1 MYAKI
6 AKYLACPSVYAP
18 SDVSIWNDEH
28 ISKQMLLA
36 HLNPDCEGASRKL
49 SFIEDSVAW
58 IKEIMPCQEYPA
70 LLDVGCG
77 PGLYAERFYQA
88 GYQVTGIDYSS
99 RSIEYAKS
107 SAKRKGLDI
116 AYVCQD
122 YLRMDYE
129 NTFDCATFIYCDYG
143 ALSTANRGLILQ
155 NIYRGLKKGGKLLF
169 DVFSLEMFHDF
180 QETQTWQICADGGF
194 WSPEKHLLISGQYK
208 YPQHVTLEKTTII
221 TEDSIRTSNI
231 WNTCFSLES
240 LLEEVQLAG
249 FKKVELFGDVAGQSY
264 TTDRR
269 TIAILLE
276 K

>member
-6 AKYLACPSVYAP
+6 VKYLACPPIYAP
-18 SDVSIWNDEH
+18 SDISIWNDEH

-36 HLNPDCEGASRKL
+36 HLNPDYEGASRKL

-77 PGLYAERFYQA
+77 PGLYAERFCQA
-88 GYQVTGIDYSS
+88 GYQVTGIDYSR
-99 RSIEYAKS
+99 RSIAYASS
-107 SAKRKGLDI
+107 SAKKQGLNI
-116 AYVCQD
+116 TYVCQD
-122 YLRMDYE
+122 YLKMDCE
-129 NTFDCATFIYCDYG
+129 NVFACATFIYCDYG
-143 ALSTANRGLILQ
+143 VLSTENRSLILQ
-155 NIYRGLKKGGKLLF
+155 NIYRSLKKGGKLLL

-180 QETQTWQICADGGF
+180 QEAQTWQVCADGGF

-208 YPQHVTLEKTTII
+208 YQQHVTLEKTTII
-221 TEDSIRTSNI
+221 TEESIRTCNI

-240 LLEEVQLAG
+240 LLEEVQAAG
-249 FKKVELFGDVAGQSY
+249 FKMFELFGDVAGQSY

>member
-1 MYAKI
+1 MYEKI
-6 AKYLACPSVYAP
+6 VKYLACPPIYAP

-36 HLNPDCEGASRKL
+36 HLNPDYEGASRKL

-58 IKEIMPCQEYPA
+58 IKEIMPCQEYQA

-77 PGLYAERFYQA
+77 PGLYAERFCQA
-88 GYQVTGIDYSS
+88 GYQVTGIDYSR
-99 RSIEYAKS
+99 RSIEYAS
-107 SAKRKGLDI
+107 RSAKRQGLDI
-116 AYVCQD
+116 TYVCQD
-122 YLRMDYE
+122 YLKMDCE
-129 NTFDCATFIYCDYG
+129 DVFDCATFIYCDYG
-143 ALSTANRGLILQ
+143 ALSPANRGLILQ

-180 QETQTWQICADGGF
+180 QEAQTWQVCADGGF

-221 TEDSIRTSNI
+221 TEDSIRTCNI

-240 LLEEVQLAG
+240 LLEEVQAAG
-249 FKKVELFGDVAGQSY
+249 FKMVELFGDVAGQSY

-269 TIAILLE
+269 IIAILLE

>member
-1 MYAKI
+1 MYEKI
-6 AKYLACPSVYAP
+6 VKCLACPPVYAP

-36 HLNPDCEGASRKL
+36 HLNPDYEGASRKL

-77 PGLYAERFYQA
+77 PGLYAERFCQA
-88 GYQVTGIDYSS
+88 GYQVTGIDYSR
-99 RSIEYAKS
+99 RSIAYARC
-107 SAKRKGLDI
+107 SAKRQGLDI
-116 AYVCQD
+116 TYVCQD
-122 YLRMDYE
+122 YLKMDCE
-129 NTFDCATFIYCDYG
+129 NVFACATFIYCDYG
-143 ALSTANRGLILQ
+143 VLSTENRSLILQ
-155 NIYRGLKKGGKLLF
+155 NIYRSLKKGGKLLL

-180 QETQTWQICADGGF
+180 QEAQTWQVCADGGF
-194 WSPEKHLLISGQYK
+194 WSQGKHLLISGQYK

-221 TEDSIRTSNI
+221 TEENIRTCNI
-231 WNTCFSLES
+231 WNTCFSAES
-240 LLEEVQLAG
+240 LIEEAQAAG
-249 FKKVELFGDVAGQSY
+249 FKKFELFGDVAGQSY
-264 TTDRR
+264 TADNR